1 MAQTGKGFNFGE
13 RTLLVFFACA
23 FAVLFFNG
31 LYSFYNGECEIRA
44 ISKRCEAAKI
54 RVEKLQRERADLLAE
69 RRRLHDNRY
78 IEKLARENHN
88 MVGKNEIP
96 LFIVK

>member
-1 MAQTGKGFNFGE
+1 MAQARRRVGSIDRLMWKLFVCALAAGFFLGLFSFFRGE
-13 RTLLVFFACA
+13 YEI
-23 FAVLFFNG
+23 
-31 LYSFYNGECEIRA
+31 YSTR
-44 ISKRCEAAKI
+44 KRCEAARI

-88 MVGKNEIP
+88 MVGENEIP